1 MGILEK
7 LEKRR
12 DALRAKNGMK
22 PATHK
27 VKHEVV
33 IALSPTTLNGEKRVK
48 DFQPKKSPFFKSYV
62 VNEQGVGLCTFTFP
76 MGIPEIMKYK
86 VAEKIKKAIDE
97 NAGEDVS
104 TEVFL

>member
-7 LEKRR
+7 LEKKR
-12 DALRAKNGMK
+12 DALRAKNGLK
-22 PATHK
+22 PATDK
-27 VKHEVV
+27 VQHEVV
-33 IALSPTTLNGEKRVK
+33 LALSPKTLNGEKRVK
-48 DFQPKKSPFFKSYV
+48 EFQPKKSPFFKSYV

-76 MGIPEIMKYK
+76 MGIPEVMKGI
-86 VAEKIKKAIDE
+86 VAQKIKSSIDV